1 MNVCMFCAASD
12 TVAYGSQERFP
23 QGVLEVI
30 VLTYMTIL
38 TIEESN
44 EASFY
49 TPNKCE
55 NAHAVAI
62 GRDIRHQ
69 VIPIG

>member
-1 MNVCMFCAASD
+1 MAVRSD
-12 TVAYGSQERFP
+12 SVGGAESACVITNMTLRILI
-23 QGVLEVI
+23 LEI
-30 VLTYMTIL
+30 IKHD
-38 TIEESN
+38 
-44 EASFY
+44 
-49 TPNKCE
+49 TPKSSE